1 MPVNPVIKA
10 VNDQIA
16 MEFHSAYIY
25 LAMSAYFE
33 SENLPGMG
41 KWMRMQYEEE
51 VVHALRFFDYQI
63 EAGHDVVLSQIP
75 KPVANFKSPLDVFKK
90 ALAHEKKVT
99 ASINKIYEVAVKAK
113 DYPAQIMLQWFI
125 NEQVEEERTAGDIVA
140 KLELIKNDGP
150 ALLMLD
156 NELGARQSDEGE

>member
-1 MPVNPVIKA
+1 MSANTVVKA

-16 MEFHSAYIY
+16 MEFHAAYLY

-33 SENLPGMG
+33 SINLPGMG

-51 VVHALRFFDYQI
+51 VVHALRFFDFML
-63 EAGHDVVLSQIP
+63 EAGDDVELKAVS
-75 KPVANFKSPLDVFKK
+75 KPTATFKGPLDVFKK

-99 ASINKIYEVAVKAK
+99 ASINKIYEIAIKAK

-140 KLELIKNDGP
+140 KLEFIGNDGP

-156 NELGARQSDEGE
+156 NELGVRQPGAAE

>member
-1 MPVNPVIKA
+1 MSAKTVVKA
-10 VNDQIA
+10 VNDQIG
-16 MEFHSAYIY
+16 MEFHSAFIY
-25 LAMSAYFE
+25 LSMSAYFE
-33 SENLPGMG
+33 SINLPGMA

-51 VVHALRFFDYQI
+51 VAHALRFFDFLI
-63 EAGHDVVLSQIP
+63 EAGDDVELKAIS
-75 KPVANFKSPLDVFKK
+75 KPTAAFDGALDVFKK

-99 ASINKIYEVAVKAK
+99 ASINKIYEIAVKAK

-140 KLELIKNDGP
+140 KLELIGKDGP

-156 NELGARQSDEGE
+156 GELGARQTEGEG